1 MDNRTQ
7 HAPDSETN
15 QTPLPWGGAGGGFSR
30 IILIGYMGA
39 GKTTVGK
46 ALSKE
51 LGIPFYDLDWYI
63 QSTRRKTIPQIFAE
77 QGEEGCRKIE
87 YNMLHE
93 LADFEDVIISCGGGT
108 PCFFDNIDYM
118 NQQGQ
123 VVYLRCEPEVLQ
135 KHLMM
140 GKTERPLLKDKSPE
154 QLIGYIKEHLQE
166 REPFYNKARF
176 KLDVS
181 LMDNYEKI
189 SITVAQLRKILAL

>member
-1 MDNRTQ
+1 MK
-7 HAPDSETN
+7 
-15 QTPLPWGGAGGGFSR
+15 R

-63 QSTRRKTIPQIFAE
+63 ESRRRKTVPQLFAE
-77 QGEEGCRKIE
+77 VGEEGFRKIE
-87 YNMLHE
+87 YNILHE
-93 LADFEDVIISCGGGT
+93 VAEFEDVIISCGGGT

-118 NQQGQ
+118 NRQGQ
-123 VVYLRCEPEVLQ
+123 VVYLKASPEVLQ

-140 GKTERPLLKDKSPE
+140 GKTERPLIKGKSQE
-154 QLIGYIKEHLQE
+154 ELIAYIKEHLEE
-166 REPFYNKARF
+166 REPFYNKATY
-176 KLDVS
+176 KLDVT

-189 SITVAQLRKILAL
+189 SITVERLRQMLQL